1 MRLYLFVL
9 LTGLVSAAHG
19 LVLPTMAQGQD
30 AFASCQLQNRAND
43 SIDGRFIFKQRGNH
57 FPGNGVVVVPRCY
70 FNGSSV
76 GSPVR
81 VELYTGD
88 GTVKIERASL
98 KSTGNCAGNS
108 ECFFASSF
116 LTRKNGAFYKRRYG
130 SIRVRIAPL
139 SGARNLRCNICS
151 YYQINDPSKRAAFRP
166 PVVVKASH

>member
-1 MRLYLFVL
+1 MHSFSAKILVCLVAL
-9 LTGLVSAAHG
+9 APMLGLSSSAQA
-19 LVLPTMAQGQD
+19 QD
-30 AFASCQLQNRAND
+30 AFASCQLQDRAND
-43 SIDGRFIFKQRGNH
+43 TIDGRFIFKKSGNH

-70 FNGSSV
+70 YNGSRG

-88 GTVKIERASL
+88 GSVKLERASL

-116 LTRKNGAFYKRRYG
+116 LTRRNGAFYKRRYG

-139 SGARNLRCNICS
+139 AGVTNLRCNYCS

-166 PVVVKASH
+166 PVVVKPSR